1 VQEFKG
7 ALLFKD
13 SGQWYR
19 WLGRNHDNEK
29 EAWLIHYKK
38 NSGRSSIS
46 LTEATYEALRF
57 GWIDGK
63 MKSVDAEKYIV
74 RYSPRHANSV
84 WSSINK
90 KRAEEIIATGS
101 MTAAGMSKIEQARL
115 SGAWDNAY
123 SSKKQEK
130 MPINLTAALIHDETA
145 HSNFAEFAI
154 SYRNNYI
161 GWINEAKSE
170 NTRRRRITE
179 VVERSHLKIKP
190 GYKLP

>member
-1 VQEFKG
+1 VQELKG

-13 SGQWYR
+13 SSQWHR
-19 WLGRNHDNEK
+19 WLERNHDNKK

-46 LTEATYEALRF
+46 LIEATYEALRF

-63 MKSVDAEKYIV
+63 MKSVDGEKYIL
-74 RYSPRHANSV
+74 RYSPRRANSV

-101 MTAAGMSKIEQARL
+101 MTAAGMTKIEQARL
-115 SGAWDNAY
+115 TGAWDNAY

-130 MPINLTAALIHDETA
+130 MPTDLTAALIHDEIA
-145 HSNFAEFAI
+145 RGNFAEFAT

-161 GWINEAKSE
+161 GWINEAKTE
-170 NTRRRRITE
+170 ATRKKRIAE
-179 VVERSHLKIKP
+179 VVVRAHLKIKP
-190 GYKLP
+190 GYKLL